1 MKFTSE
7 NFYLVGGGGYG
18 KQLEF
23 MLKQDKII
31 SSARFVDDKHKFKIK
46 NFLKINKKIYFSITI
61 SNIKIRE
68 SIYNLSKNKNLL
80 YTTLIFP
87 SCNIYSKKISK
98 GCIIEPNTTIA
109 NNVSIGVG
117 NFIFTGTSIGHD
129 TSIGNF
135 CNVGSNV
142 VISGNVNIG
151 KKVIIGGQSFISNNL
166 NICSNVVIAPG
177 SVVLSDIKKPGI
189 YNGNMLVKPF

>member
-46 NFLKINKKIYFSITI
+46 NFLKTNKKIYFNITI
-61 SNIKIRE
+61 SNVKIRE
-68 SIYNLSKNKNLL
+68 SIYNLSKKKNLV
-80 YTTLIFP
+80 YTTLILPF
-87 SCNIYSKKISK
+87 SNIYSKKISK
-98 GCIIEPNTTIA
+98 GCIIEPNTVIA
-109 NNVSIGVG
+109 NNVSIGLG
-117 NFIFTGTSIGHD
+117 SFIFTGTNIGHD

-135 CNVGSNV
+135 CNVGSSV

-166 NICSNVVIAPG
+166 NICSNAVIAPG

>member
-31 SSARFVDDKHKFKIK
+31 SSAKFVDDKLKFKIK
-46 NFLKINKKIYFSITI
+46 NFLKTNKKIYFNITI
-61 SNIKIRE
+61 SNVKIRE
-68 SIYNLSKNKNLL
+68 SIYNLSKKKNLF
-80 YTTLIFP
+80 YTTLILPF
-87 SCNIYSKKISK
+87 SNIYSKKISK
-98 GCIIEPNTTIA
+98 GCIIEPNTLIA
-109 NNVSIGVG
+109 NNVSIGLG
-117 NFIFTGTSIGHD
+117 SFIFTGTNIGHD

-135 CNVGSNV
+135 CNVGSSV

>member
-46 NFLKINKKIYFSITI
+46 NFLKTNKKIYFNITI

-68 SIYNLSKNKNLL
+68 RIYNLSKKKNLL
-80 YTTLIFP
+80 YTTLILPF
-87 SCNIYSKKISK
+87 SNIYSKKISK
-98 GCIIEPNTTIA
+98 GCIIEPNTLIA
-109 NNVSIGVG
+109 NNVSIGLG
-117 NFIFTGTSIGHD
+117 SFIFTGTNIGHD

-135 CNVGSNV
+135 CNVGSSV

>member
-46 NFLKINKKIYFSITI
+46 NFLKTNKKIYFNITI
-61 SNIKIRE
+61 YNVKIRE
-68 SIYNLSKNKNLL
+68 SIYNLSKKKNLV
-80 YTTLIFP
+80 YTTLILPF
-87 SCNIYSKKISK
+87 SNIYSKKISK
-98 GCIIEPNTTIA
+98 GCIIEPNTVIA
-109 NNVSIGVG
+109 NNVSIGLG
-117 NFIFTGTSIGHD
+117 SFIFTGTNIGHD

-135 CNVGSNV
+135 CNVGSSV

-166 NICSNVVIAPG
+166 NICSNAVIAPG

>member
-31 SSARFVDDKHKFKIK
+31 SSAKFVDDKLKFKIK
-46 NFLKINKKIYFSITI
+46 NFLKTNKKIYFNITI

-68 SIYNLSKNKNLL
+68 RIYNLSKKKNLL
-80 YTTLIFP
+80 YTTLILPF
-87 SCNIYSKKISK
+87 SNIYSKKISK
-98 GCIIEPNTTIA
+98 GCIIEPNTLIA
-109 NNVSIGVG
+109 NNVSIGLG
-117 NFIFTGTSIGHD
+117 SFIFTGTNIGHD

-135 CNVGSNV
+135 CNVGSSV

>member
-23 MLKQDKII
+23 MLKHDKII
-31 SSARFVDDKHKFKIK
+31 SSAKFVDDKLKFKIK
-46 NFLKINKKIYFSITI
+46 NFLKTNKKIYFNITI

-68 SIYNLSKNKNLL
+68 RIYNLSKKKNLL
-80 YTTLIFP
+80 YTTLILPF
-87 SCNIYSKKISK
+87 CNIYSKKIGK
-98 GCIIEPNTTIA
+98 GCIIEHNTTIA
-109 NNVSIGVG
+109 NNVSIGLG
-117 NFIFTGTSIGHD
+117 SFIFTGTNIGHD

-135 CNVGSNV
+135 CNVGSSV

-166 NICSNVVIAPG
+166 NICNNVVIAPG

>member
-46 NFLKINKKIYFSITI
+46 NFLKTKKKIYFNITI
-61 SNIKIRE
+61 YNVKIRE
-68 SIYNLSKNKNLL
+68 SIYNLSKKKNLV
-80 YTTLIFP
+80 YTTLILPF
-87 SCNIYSKKISK
+87 SNIYSKKISK
-98 GCIIEPNTTIA
+98 GCIIEPNTVIA
-109 NNVSIGVG
+109 NNVSIGLG
-117 NFIFTGTSIGHD
+117 SFIFTGTNIGHD

-135 CNVGSNV
+135 CNVGSSV

-166 NICSNVVIAPG
+166 NICSNAVIAPG

>member
-1 MKFTSE
+1 MKFTSK
-7 NFYLVGGGGYG
+7 NFYLVGAGGYG

-23 MLKQDKII
+23 MLKHDKII
-31 SSARFVDDKHKFKIK
+31 SSAKFVDDKHKFKIK
-46 NFLKINKKIYFSITI
+46 NFLKTNKKIYFNITI
-61 SNIKIRE
+61 YNVKIRE
-68 SIYNLSKNKNLL
+68 SIYNLSKKKNLV
-80 YTTLIFP
+80 YTTLILPF
-87 SCNIYSKKISK
+87 SNIYSKKISK
-98 GCIIEPNTTIA
+98 GCIIEPNTVIA
-109 NNVSIGVG
+109 NNVSIGLG
-117 NFIFTGTSIGHD
+117 SFIFTGTNIGHD

-135 CNVGSNV
+135 CNVGSSV

-166 NICSNVVIAPG
+166 NICSNAVIAPG